1 MSTFTIVT
9 IIIISICILL
19 LIFCASYNKFQ
30 NYVIRMNEAEAEID
44 STLRKRYD
52 LLNKSIAIIKTT
64 AKIEDN
70 IMKDIEKLRSQKISN
85 FDFDRQLYPL
95 LNEYNKYKEEYPDL
109 KQNDSFIKI
118 DVELGESEASM
129 VALRKYYNDIITDY
143 NKLIHKI
150 PTNIVAALC
159 HYQHKN
165 YFDNKDMTD
174 DDIDDFKI

>member
-1 MSTFTIVT
+1 MDMFTLVT
-9 IIIISICILL
+9 IIIIVVSVLL
-19 LIFCASYNKFQ
+19 LIFCINYNKFQ

-52 LLNKSIAIIKTT
+52 LLNKSIVIIKAD

-70 IMKDIEKLRSQKISN
+70 IMKNIEKLRSQKISN

-95 LNEYNKYKEEYPDL
+95 INEYNRYKEEYPDL

-129 VALRKYYNDIITDY
+129 VALRKYYNDIVTEY

-150 PTNIVAALC
+150 PTNIVAKLC
-159 HYQHKN
+159 HYGHKN

-174 DDIDDFKI
+174 DDIEDFKV